1 MAGESLDIVVK
12 VNNAVFKVGDVF
24 EVVVE
29 NDLNQPDMATIL
41 VSNVKGQYSDV
52 VKLGDDCQITA
63 SKEPLF
69 KGEVIGLEPVFDSN
83 LPSRC
88 VIRAFNRLHRLT
100 RGRKS
105 RTFANQSDQDI
116 VRTVCQGVS
125 LSAKSDSSVTIRH
138 DHVYQHNQTDLDFLH
153 QRAARIDYELV
164 VDDTTLFFRP
174 RKTDRDSG
182 VQLVF
187 GEGDFERFRPKL
199 SGARQVNKVIVRGWD
214 PVQKKE
220 IVGEATATATLGGQS
235 APRASGLQGVE
246 MVSSDRPVHSKQEAD
261 ALAKGLLKS
270 IQMGYITGDILT
282 AGDPR
287 LKAGVVVTVKVGDDK
302 FNGKYYVVGCRHR
315 FLESSHGLGGSVAR
329 EAGYRTFL
337 KVQRDSEG

>member
-1 MAGESLDIVVK
+1 MAGEALDLVVK
-12 VNNAVFKVGDVF
+12 VNNTVFSVGDVF
-24 EVVVE
+24 EVSVD

-41 VSNVKGQYSDV
+41 VSNVKGQYSHM
-52 VKLGDDCQITA
+52 VKLGDDCQISA
-63 SKEPLF
+63 SNEPIF

-105 RTFANQSDQDI
+105 RTFANMSDQDI
-116 VRTVCQGVS
+116 VRTVCQGVG
-125 LSAKSDSSVTIRH
+125 LSAKSDGAVQIRH

-246 MVSSDRPVHSKQEAD
+246 MVSSDRPVHSKQ
-261 ALAKGLLKS
+261 
-270 IQMGYITGDILT
+270 
-282 AGDPR
+282 
-287 LKAGVVVTVKVGDDK
+287 
-302 FNGKYYVVGCRHR
+302 
-315 FLESSHGLGGSVAR
+315 
-329 EAGYRTFL
+329 
-337 KVQRDSEG
+337 